1 PPTHVAILRRPQLRV
16 VQTIPLPRTPLLG
29 RATECAAALDLL
41 RRDDVALLTL
51 TGAGG
56 AGKTRLAL
64 AVADALQSD
73 FADGVIV
80 VSLAPVRGPEGVAT
94 AIGEALDVLDSEADP
109 TGARSIVE
117 RLAAALQYRQ
127 VLLLLDNFEHVLE
140 AAPLV
145 AELL

>member
-1 PPTHVAILRRPQLRV
+1 MSYQGHRRCSPPAASSAARALTVPPCYAVFRASSTRRA
-16 VQTIPLPRTPLLG
+16 PLFTR
-29 RATECAAALDLL
+29 
-41 RRDDVALLTL
+41 

-73 FADGVIV
+73 FVDGVIV
-80 VSLAPVRGPEGVAT
+80 VSLAPVRGPEGVAS
-94 AIGEALDVLDSEADP
+94 AIGEAFDFLDTEADP

-127 VLLLLDNFEHVLE
+127 VLL
-140 AAPLV
+140 
-145 AELL
+145 